1 MGKREE
7 NKKRITKTILSNA
20 LDLFVEH
27 GFQGCTIDDIV
38 KRSDIARGTFYLYFP
53 DKLTVFETLTEKMY
67 QPIVQILTSTLE
79 DLKANRDSHFSHQIR
94 YIRTAIELA
103 IFIETQKKS
112 LPLHFRELW
121 AAGPQGIAIRS
132 WRNKIESLAE
142 ALIESSIEYSIIRP
156 VPTKMTAFAVV
167 GAIERVIWGWYQGE
181 LKSSRRVLAQEMA
194 ALFWSGI
201 EPAQK

>member
-7 NKKRITKTILSNA
+7 NKKRITKKILSNA

-27 GFQGCTIDDIV
+27 GFQTCTIDDIV
-38 KRSDIARGTFYLYFP
+38 KGSDIARGTFYLYFP

-79 DLKANRDSHFSHQIR
+79 DLKANKDSPFSHQIR

-103 IFIETQKKS
+103 IFVETQKKS

-121 AAGPQGIAIRS
+121 AAGPQGEAIRN
-132 WRNKIESLAE
+132 WRVKIESLAE
-142 ALIESSIEYSIIRP
+142 ALIDTSIEYSIIRP
-156 VPTKMTAFAVV
+156 IPTKMTSFAVV
-167 GAIERVIWGWYQGE
+167 GATERVIWGWYQGE
-181 LKSSRRVLAQEMA
+181 LKGSRRVLAQEMA
-194 ALFWSGI
+194 ALFWRGI
-201 EPAQK
+201 EPSSD